1 MVEPAHGLHLP
12 ERVRLLFA
20 FVYEHPLE
28 RDVHAARVGDFPGEE
43 DVGESALAELLLDLE
58 AAALDGDLLG
68 REHGAAPV
76 AHHLHQAL
84 RREEKEVGGG
94 RFEDLG

>member
-1 MVEPAHGLHLP
+1 
-12 ERVRLLFA
+12 
-20 FVYEHPLE
+20 
-28 RDVHAARVGDFPGEE
+28 
-43 DVGESALAELLLDLE
+43 LLLDLE
-58 AAALDGDLLG
+58 ATALDGDLLG